1 MQPLGTVEQDGTGN
15 NGEDHTEGAR
25 VHNVIG
31 TYMHGSLLPKN
42 SAIADFLIR
51 TAVERRYG
59 TFDPAAAG
67 QTDAAWPCPVR
78 ADGCHAGS
86 PTIAPPALNA
96 GYPPLFMRLT
106 GFARRRCEENAIEW
120 YHHHLKEDI
129 MADFNFGD
137 GLRKVF
143 LAGVGALA
151 TTVEKSQEIV
161 DDLVKKGEL
170 TVEQGKA
177 LNAELKHK
185 VEEAKEAPESKDA
198 APAETEDKAE

>member
-1 MQPLGTVEQDGTGN
+1 MKFVCSVCGYVYE
-15 NGEDHTEGAR
+15 GEKAPE
-25 VHNVIG
+25 
-31 TYMHGSLLPKN
+31 
-42 SAIADFLIR
+42 
-51 TAVERRYG
+51 E
-59 TFDPAAAG
+59 
-67 QTDAAWPCPVR
+67 CPI
-78 ADGCHAGS
+78 CHAPASKFVAQSGEMNWAAEHVVGVAQG
-86 PTIAPPALNA
+86 AP
-96 GYPPLFMRLT
+96 
-106 GFARRRCEENAIEW
+106 
-120 YHHHLKEDI
+120 EDI